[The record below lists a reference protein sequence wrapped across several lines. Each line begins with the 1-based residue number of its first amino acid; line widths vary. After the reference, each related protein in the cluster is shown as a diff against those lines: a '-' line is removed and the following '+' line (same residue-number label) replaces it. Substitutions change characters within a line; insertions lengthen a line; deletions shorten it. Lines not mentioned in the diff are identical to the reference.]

1 LPRCYKPAVVLS
13 ALVFSALGIF
23 GGLASPAAAA
33 IRSSNDLDRSTV
45 VTLVMNAV
53 TQVKLCGLALEKS
66 QNADVRSLCRK
77 ASSDGARTA
86 IAGMQLAQA
95 IGATDA
101 KLQPVADT
109 SAKIDALTQ
118 FSGHDF
124 DREFLLAQIENAED
138 EEHTLR
144 YVVEVTTDT
153 SVKRYESTVLP
164 KIESHL
170 ELAESAL
177 RGVAES
183 AP

>member
-101 KLQPVADT
+101 KLQPVA
-109 SAKIDALTQ
+109 
-118 FSGHDF
+118 
-124 DREFLLAQIENAED
+124 ENAED